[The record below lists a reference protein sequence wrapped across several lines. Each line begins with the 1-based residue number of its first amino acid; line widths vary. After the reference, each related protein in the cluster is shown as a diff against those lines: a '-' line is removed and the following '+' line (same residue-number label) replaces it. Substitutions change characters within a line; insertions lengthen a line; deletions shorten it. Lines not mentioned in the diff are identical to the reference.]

1 MVEDIS
7 ALSPVV
13 PGGCGG
19 GGGRMINE
27 GSSML
32 LATKLPFY
40 TVSYSCWGCPATG
53 SVERGL
59 HSQASL
65 YQSRCSVRAS
75 SMFVLEDNFLTVA
88 QASLQAF

>member
-13 PGGCGG
+13 PGGWG

-32 LATKLPFY
+32 LATKRPFY
-40 TVSYSCWGCPATG
+40 TVSYSC
-53 SVERGL
+53 
-59 HSQASL
+59 
-65 YQSRCSVRAS
+65 
-75 SMFVLEDNFLTVA
+75 
-88 QASLQAF
+88 

>member
-1 MVEDIS
+1 MVEDIIS

-13 PGGCGG
+13 PGGWG

-40 TVSYSCWGCPATG
+40 TVSYSC
-53 SVERGL
+53 
-59 HSQASL
+59 
-65 YQSRCSVRAS
+65 
-75 SMFVLEDNFLTVA
+75 
-88 QASLQAF
+88 

>member
-13 PGGCGG
+13 PGGW

-40 TVSYSCWGCPATG
+40 TVSYSC
-53 SVERGL
+53 
-59 HSQASL
+59 
-65 YQSRCSVRAS
+65 
-75 SMFVLEDNFLTVA
+75 
-88 QASLQAF
+88 

>member
-13 PGGCGG
+13 PGGWGG
-19 GGGRMINE
+19 GGRGRRMINE

-40 TVSYSCWGCPATG
+40 TVSYSC
-53 SVERGL
+53 
-59 HSQASL
+59 
-65 YQSRCSVRAS
+65 
-75 SMFVLEDNFLTVA
+75 
-88 QASLQAF
+88 

>member
-13 PGGCGG
+13 PRGVG

-40 TVSYSCWGCPATG
+40 TVSYSC
-53 SVERGL
+53 
-59 HSQASL
+59 
-65 YQSRCSVRAS
+65 
-75 SMFVLEDNFLTVA
+75 
-88 QASLQAF
+88 